1 MDLPRKPEA
10 WRKLCATLDVKGFG
24 GVSGLA
30 DERLRPGSNINSEQF
45 IALRILCPNHKNG
58 SQLNSNLRKYVD
70 LTTFEEMKEKLSAS
84 REWNQFLAAVSGE
97 KKFPGDLGQYATVWE
112 YQVRARRGT
121 SRSGFQALVC
131 PDSETSV
138 AHRTRSKAQ
147 PLPQPERPKTP
158 PQATQSIKADV
169 EEINKALA
177 QAGLGSPIQLHSQSL
192 SPVSPEQHLSGDQGN
207 EVTVNTA
214 LIHFCSTLDLFNLE
228 RSGLSWSYEQKA
240 FKFVMHSGGNF
251 VARVDGILEL
261 VDNKQP
267 LAVVEVKAG
276 LRARQQSRIVWQE
289 GAELVAWIMSWLPL
303 NWDEKGNEKKTFRR
317 LLISQDHHEMYFIV
331 AEFTPGWIKH
341 MLGHK
346 NVGDDFLYMQEYG
359 PFPTNSP
366 THLMFSAAMVLTVTK
381 QRGLLED

>member
-24 GVSGLA
+24 GVSGKA

-45 IALRILCPNHKNG
+45 IALRILCPNQKNG
-58 SQLNSNLRKYVD
+58 SQLNSNLK
-70 LTTFEEMKEKLSAS
+70 
-84 REWNQFLAAVSGE
+84 N
-97 KKFPGDLGQYATVWE
+97 
-112 YQVRARRGT
+112 RG
-121 SRSGFQALVC
+121 GFQALVC

-138 AHRTRSKAQ
+138 AHRTRSKDQ
-147 PLPQPERPKTP
+147 SLPQPERPRTP
-158 PQATQSIKADV
+158 PQATRSIKADV

-177 QAGLGSPIQLHSQSL
+177 QAGLGSPIQLPSQSL

-240 FKFVMHSGGNF
+240 FKFVMHNGGNF

-303 NWDEKGNEKKTFRR
+303 NWDAKGNEKKTFRR

-346 NVGDDFLYMQEYG
+346 KCWRRLSLHARVR
-359 PFPTNSP
+359 PFPNKQSNPPHVFRRNGVNSYE
-366 THLMFSAAMVLTVTK
+366 TTRSIG
-381 QRGLLED
+381 GLGHVCVMCT